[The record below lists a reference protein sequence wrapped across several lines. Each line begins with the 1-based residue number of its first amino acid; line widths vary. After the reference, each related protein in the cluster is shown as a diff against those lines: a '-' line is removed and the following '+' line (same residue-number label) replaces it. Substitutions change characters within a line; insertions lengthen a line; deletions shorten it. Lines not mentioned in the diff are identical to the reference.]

1 MFELPEIS
9 LWGWLLIGMMLLAI
23 ELIAPFAFF
32 LVAGRIGT
40 ANCVDIIPL
49 FRQPSGRLQGLIFSM
64 LAVVSVILSR
74 RYLVHRQTES
84 EIPNLNRRA
93 QQYVGKVF
101 ILIECIEHG
110 HGKIKVDDT
119 YWQVSGPKLEK
130 GSKVRITRVNG
141 AVFTVE
147 KAD

>member
-32 LVAGRIGT
+32 LWLGVSALLT
-40 ANCVDIIPL
+40 ALIL
-49 FRQPSGRLQGLIFSM
+49 FLFPTTIWQVQGLIFSM

>member
-1 MFELPEIS
+1 MFELSEIS
-9 LWGWLLIGMMLLAI
+9 FWGWLLIGMMLLAI
-23 ELIAPFAFF
+23 ELIAPFTFF
-32 LVAGRIGT
+32 LWLGASALLT
-40 ANCVDIIPL
+40 ALIL
-49 FRQPSGRLQGLIFSM
+49 FLFPTTIWQVQGLIFSM
-64 LAVVSVILSR
+64 LAVVSIILSR
-74 RYLVHRQTES
+74 HYLVHRQTES

-101 ILIECIEHG
+101 ILSERIEHG
-110 HGKIKVDDT
+110 QGKIKVDDT

-130 GSKVRITRVNG
+130 GSEVRITHVNG

>member
-32 LVAGRIGT
+32 LWLGVSALLT
-40 ANCVDIIPL
+40 ALIL
-49 FRQPSGRLQGLIFSM
+49 FLFPTTIWQVQGLIFSM

-130 GSKVRITRVNG
+130 GSEVRITHVNG

>member
-9 LWGWLLIGMMLLAI
+9 FWGWLLIGMMLLAI

-32 LVAGRIGT
+32 LWLGVSALLT
-40 ANCVDIIPL
+40 ALIL
-49 FRQPSGRLQGLIFSM
+49 FLFPTTIWQVQGLIFSM